1 MPHKVSRK
9 NIPVIAID
17 GPAASGKGTL
27 AKKLAA
33 HFGFAHLDSGAL
45 YRAVALTLLDAGAE
59 LADESAA
66 TKAAQSLD
74 LSIIQRPELRLDAT
88 GTAASRISSIP
99 DVRAALLAFQ
109 RNFAENPPENA
120 PGAVVDGRDIGTVV
134 CPQASCKLFVTANDE
149 VRARRRFEELSAKG
163 VDITFADILKD
174 LQERDERD
182 RNRATA
188 PLSQAA
194 DAILLDT
201 SELDIEGAFQRA
213 LDIVAARLRGLGFPV
228 P

>member
-1 MPHKVSRK
+1 MPNKAP
-9 NIPVIAID
+9 PVIAID

-27 AKKLAA
+27 ARKLAA

-45 YRAVALTLLDAGAE
+45 YRAVALTLLDRGAD
-59 LADESAA
+59 LGDEAAA
-66 TKAAQSLD
+66 TKAAQTLD
-74 LSIIQRPELRLDAT
+74 FAITARPEIRLDET
-88 GTAASRISSIP
+88 GTAASRISAIP
-99 DVRAALLAFQ
+99 DVRTALLKFQ

-120 PGAVVDGRDIGTVV
+120 PGAVIDGRDIGTVV
-134 CPQASCKLFVTANDE
+134 CPKAACKLFVTADDTA
-149 VRARRRFEELSAKG
+149 RAQRRFDEMTAKG
-163 VDITFADILKD
+163 ASVTYEEILADLKA
-174 LQERDERD
+174 RDERD
-182 RNRATA
+182 KNRATA

-213 LDIVAARLRGLGFPV
+213 LDIVAARLRGLGYPV

>member
-1 MPHKVSRK
+1 MPSVLS
-9 NIPVIAID
+9 PVIAID

-45 YRAVALTLLDAGAE
+45 YRAVALTLLDAGAD
-59 LADESAA
+59 LGDESTAIN
-66 TKAAQSLD
+66 AAQNLD
-74 LSIIQRPELRLDAT
+74 FGITARPEIRLDAT
-88 GTAASRISSIP
+88 GTAASRISAIP
-99 DVRAALLAFQ
+99 EVRAALLQFQ
-109 RNFAENPPENA
+109 RGFAENPPKNA
-120 PGAVVDGRDIGTVV
+120 PGVVIDGRDIGTVV
-134 CPQASCKLFVTANDE
+134 CPNAACKLFVTAKDE
-149 VRARRRFEELSAKG
+149 VRAQRRLDEMVSKG
-163 VDITFADILKD
+163 ASITFDEILDD
-174 LQERDERD
+174 LRQRDERD
-182 RNRATA
+182 KNRATA

-194 DAILLDT
+194 DATLLDT

>member
-1 MPHKVSRK
+1 MPSALS
-9 NIPVIAID
+9 PVIAID

-45 YRAVALTLLDAGAE
+45 YRAVALTLLDAGAD
-59 LADESAA
+59 LGDESAA
-66 TKAAQSLD
+66 INAAQNLD
-74 LSIIQRPELRLDAT
+74 FGITDRPEIRLDAT
-88 GTAASRISSIP
+88 GTAASRISAIP
-99 DVRAALLAFQ
+99 DVRAALLQFQ
-109 RNFAENPPENA
+109 RGFAENPPKNA
-120 PGAVVDGRDIGTVV
+120 PGVVIDGRDIGTVV
-134 CPQASCKLFVTANDE
+134 CPNAACKLFVTAKDE
-149 VRARRRFEELSAKG
+149 VRAQRRFDEMMAKG
-163 VDITFADILKD
+163 ASITFDEILDD
-174 LQERDERD
+174 LRQRDERD
-182 RNRATA
+182 KNRATA

-194 DAILLDT
+194 DATLLDT